1 MQITMWSKFVI
12 VSSLFKALQS
22 PDKHFGKAKSVVDGG
37 LEFLNTKK
45 TEADIKEK
53 ENPQKH
59 RPGLVRKRAKF
70 SLKPDTR

>member
-22 PDKHFGKAKSVVDGG
+22 PDKHFEKAKSVVDGG
-37 LEFLNTKK
+37 LESLKTKK
-45 TEADIKEK
+45 SEADIKEK
-53 ENPQKH
+53 ENPQQH
-59 RPGLVRKRAKF
+59 RPGLVRRRAKF